1 MPSSSHLL
9 LSPPS
14 PSLFPQAN
22 RFLFPA
28 FLSFHTT
35 PSPTPQLFGFL
46 VLMVLTSALVCTEVS
61 ILLTYLQICRED
73 YRWWWRSFAHT
84 GSAGLYFFGN
94 AAAYAHTEL
103 HLKGTT
109 AVAIYYGYTAATAA
123 ALCLMTG
130 ALGFLSSYWFV
141 RTIYAA
147 VKVD

>member
-1 MPSSSHLL
+1 
-9 LSPPS
+9 
-14 PSLFPQAN
+14 
-22 RFLFPA
+22 
-28 FLSFHTT
+28 
-35 PSPTPQLFGFL
+35 
-46 VLMVLTSALVCTEVS
+46 MVLTSALVCTEVS

-109 AVAIYYGYTAATAA
+109 AVAIYYSYTAATAA